1 MTFTIDIDDH
11 LQARLEEE
19 ARRRGV
25 AAAEYARQLIEQSL
39 PPVNGNVPNRAT
51 LELLAQWDRDDETND
66 PNELARRRQELEEL
80 KRALNDNRASGRKLF
95 P

>member
-1 MTFTIDIDDH
+1 MTFTIDIDDG

-25 AAAEYARQLIEQSL
+25 AAADVARQLIEQGL
-39 PPVNGNVPNRAT
+39 PPGNGNVPNRAT
-51 LELLAQWDRDDETND
+51 LELLAQWDREDETTD
-66 PNELARRRQELEEL
+66 PAELARRRQELEEL
-80 KRALNDNRASGRKLF
+80 KQALNDNRASGRKLF